1 MPDIETVLRKIIEQT
16 RNRNIKWKELEV
28 GFEAN
33 IKEARIVFDSSGIFW
48 DFYLYVYVPYQICTT
63 IESRD
68 EHELMDALFFA
79 IDEQFSNSDGGIAYL
94 YKELLALE

>member
-33 IKEARIVFDSSGIFW
+33 IKEARIVFDSSGIFGI
-48 DFYLYVYVPYQICTT
+48 FTCMSTFPIKFVPQ
-63 IESRD
+63 
-68 EHELMDALFFA
+68 
-79 IDEQFSNSDGGIAYL
+79 
-94 YKELLALE
+94 